1 MIEVLIDDKV
11 VKVNPTLTIE
21 KYQKIM
27 RNPIKF
33 QDHTELLSLYLDLE
47 PNELR
52 DLPVEQ
58 IRFVESMLSKHLLE
72 PKSPDLVFTF
82 ALSGVT
88 YGLENDWSNMS
99 WGQWVDLEVYSQ
111 PDKINENI
119 HKILALLYRPIIIEK
134 GTKYKLSKFKSS
146 DVDERAELFK
156 KELGVDIWFGV
167 GSFFLLILNEY
178 TTRIDTSMKARRK
191 LEKWMKPVLRILPK
205 CLHPKPPQDF
215 ISNLLT
221 NSQKKTSQS

>member
-82 ALSGVT
+82 SLSGVT